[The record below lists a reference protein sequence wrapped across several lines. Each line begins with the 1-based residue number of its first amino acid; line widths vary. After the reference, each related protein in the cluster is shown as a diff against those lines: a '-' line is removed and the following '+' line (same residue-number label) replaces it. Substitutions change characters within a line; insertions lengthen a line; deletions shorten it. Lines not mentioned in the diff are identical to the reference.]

1 MKNKLKKVIAYVLS
15 FMMLFTMSAM
25 NIGSVSAASTG
36 SITVHTGK
44 HDVKGVAFNAYR
56 LMDATVSGE
65 KVSYSINPKFANFFT
80 NDLLSGIEGDDLDVK
95 AYNYIKAN
103 VSTTNFQNKLKT
115 YIETNSI
122 SADGTATGTTDT
134 KEYTIAGLAYGYY
147 AVIPSGEGY
156 TPSFTTV
163 KSSNAVD
170 VYLKGKT
177 PDPEK
182 TINNKKYDSAQVGDI
197 VHFKVES
204 MVPNMTG
211 YNQYYYIFKDTMT
224 EGLTVSEDTL
234 NLVVKI
240 GGTIVDTG
248 EYTLTVDETNRIF
261 TVEFKN
267 FYTNHAKDANE
278 SLTFTYSA
286 VVNEKAI
293 NDTNTSTNK
302 AEVSYGNDPDHLTTG
317 APSEVKVL
325 THTLKI
331 TKVDEQNKPLSGAE
345 FALYGNNVD
354 SGKLKFVD
362 EGNGTY
368 RIATTDDETTTDTLV
383 SPEGGVITV
392 KGLSEGHYVIE
403 ETKAPDGYAKL
414 KNTINKTISVDEN
427 APQTVTVEEKVT
439 NKTESWLP
447 ETGGMGTVIFTVVGV
462 VGVLVILSTYFKK
475 GKKREEA

>member
-44 HDVKGVAFNAYR
+44 HDVNAVDFNAYR

-65 KVSYSINPKFANFFT
+65 KVSYSINPKFENFFT
-80 NDLLSGIEGDDLDVK
+80 NDLLSGTAGDDLDVK

-182 TINNKKYDSAQVGDI
+182 TINNKKYDSAQVGATVD
-197 VHFKVES
+197 FKVES

-224 EGLTVSEDTL
+224 EG
-234 NLVVKI
+234 
-240 GGTIVDTG
+240 
-248 EYTLTVDETNRIF
+248 
-261 TVEFKN
+261 
-267 FYTNHAKDANE
+267 
-278 SLTFTYSA
+278 
-286 VVNEKAI
+286 
-293 NDTNTSTNK
+293 
-302 AEVSYGNDPDHLTTG
+302 
-317 APSEVKVL
+317 
-325 THTLKI
+325 
-331 TKVDEQNKPLSGAE
+331 Q
-345 FALYGNNVD
+345 
-354 SGKLKFVD
+354 
-362 EGNGTY
+362 
-368 RIATTDDETTTDTLV
+368 
-383 SPEGGVITV
+383 
-392 KGLSEGHYVIE
+392 
-403 ETKAPDGYAKL
+403 
-414 KNTINKTISVDEN
+414 
-427 APQTVTVEEKVT
+427 Q
-439 NKTESWLP
+439 
-447 ETGGMGTVIFTVVGV
+447 
-462 VGVLVILSTYFKK
+462 
-475 GKKREEA
+475 